1 MHCDRETDSLQH
13 PREPMQR
20 GASSTK
26 PPLVKETAPILQSS
40 YNCQRRLRWLFKSSA
55 PAKTLQY
62 TAQHCCWLRFQWKP
76 QGWNYYLF
84 ICCFSCS
91 EINFWCPDVKTP
103 ASIEASLRM
112 RALWTRHWR
121 ASWPGRA
128 PPFLKRYWSIVGWIP
143 PWGSFFSFADLKVD
157 SGSLPSF
164 SCSPFCSALSSFSL
178 PSVTRTVMG
187 RSLMPFLPRPS
198 RPASRW
204 GQAERQSHGR
214 SVLRSLKTPLRQWRW
229 RWWWWSLLT
238 TLG

>member
-62 TAQHCCWLRFQWKP
+62 TAEHRRWLRFQWKP
-76 QGWNYYLF
+76 QGWSDYLF
-84 ICCFSCS
+84 IYCFSCS
-91 EINFWCPDVKTP
+91 GMNFWCPDVKTP
-103 ASIEASLRM
+103 ASMQASLRT

-128 PPFLKRYWSIVGWIP
+128 PPVSQTRLVDSGLDSTL
-143 PWGSFFSFADLKVD
+143 GELFSFADLKVD
-157 SGSLPSF
+157 SGSLPSP
-164 SCSPFCSALSSFSL
+164 SCSPSCSALSSFSPTVSDSNGHGSFADAFPP
-178 PSVTRTVMG
+178 PSFTSRIQTRSGRATVTRAVT
-187 RSLMPFLPRPS
+187 SWDLWKRPLDNEDEDEDDDD
-198 RPASRW
+198 RC
-204 GQAERQSHGR
+204 
-214 SVLRSLKTPLRQWRW
+214 
-229 RWWWWSLLT
+229 
-238 TLG
+238 